1 MILLEQKHQS
11 RLNKVEQTKSKLRRH
26 VCPRLGRLILEASSF
41 RDSIMYGMPRVG
53 REIGRGQYGIVA
65 EADHWG
71 HRARV
76 AVKSVV
82 PDNERQWGDLSLEF
96 YYTKWWL
103 EPHPHIVRLYGSI
116 IDDSYGPGDGT
127 QPAVLLIMERLK
139 RDLYTAIKQGI
150 TYCDRIQVALDVVS
164 GLRYLHSRGLV
175 HRDIKLKNVL
185 LDSNNRAKLSD
196 LGFCKPGA
204 LLSGSVVGTPIHM
217 PPEIFT
223 GAYDASADI
232 YALGI
237 MVRNNK
243 NNINNNYKNNNN
255 KNRCGTFVRGQRGCR
270 RTSSVAHQRKHCGTL
285 CVEGHVLSI

>member
-1 MILLEQKHQS
+1 MILLDQKHQS
-11 RLNKVEQTKSKLRRH
+11 RLNRVELTKSKLRKY
-26 VCPRLGRLILEASSF
+26 VCPRLGRLILEVSSF
-41 RDSIMYGMPRVG
+41 RDSIMYGMPKVG

-71 HRARV
+71 HRNRV

-82 PDNERQWGDLSLEF
+82 PENDRQWGDLALEF

-103 EPHPHIVRLYGSI
+103 EPHPHIVRLHGSI
-116 IDDSYGPGDGT
+116 IDESYGPGDGS

-150 TYCDRIQVALDVVS
+150 SYCDRLQVSLDVVS

-185 LDSNNRAKLSD
+185 LDGNNRGKLSD

-237 MVRNNK
+237 MVS
-243 NNINNNYKNNNN
+243 
-255 KNRCGTFVRGQRGCR
+255 FVLPL
-270 RTSSVAHQRKHCGTL
+270 RKF
-285 CVEGHVLSI
+285 

>member
-1 MILLEQKHQS
+1 
-11 RLNKVEQTKSKLRRH
+11 
-26 VCPRLGRLILEASSF
+26 
-41 RDSIMYGMPRVG
+41 MYGMPRVG